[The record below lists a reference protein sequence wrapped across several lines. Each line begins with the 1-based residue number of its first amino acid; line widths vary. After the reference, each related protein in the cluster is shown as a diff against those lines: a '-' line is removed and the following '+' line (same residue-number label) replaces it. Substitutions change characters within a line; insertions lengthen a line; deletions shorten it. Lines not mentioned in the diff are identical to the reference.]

1 MVQTSLDEKGNQNS
15 MHTLIYA
22 ITKHFLGEPMVFQ
35 EHALKILQN
44 LRCRKLADFSWYKD
58 VYLSKVY
65 TRTDAN
71 QPFWKERFVHGLPK
85 TLAERVRMRI
95 KEKYYWIIPYD
106 FLTYGEL
113 INFIN
118 KEALYICSLIKVN
131 VIIKK
136 DLRIL
141 KRELGSFCAQY
152 GYEKILPS
160 LTKQE
165 KHYKSNKKKS
175 YKKHSNF
182 KEEPYYKKQKHR
194 KYSNKSE
201 QNPSTRKQIK
211 EK

>member
-1 MVQTSLDEKGNQNS
+1 MTS
-15 MHTLIYA
+15 I
-22 ITKHFLGEPMVFQ
+22 
-35 EHALKILQN
+35 
-44 LRCRKLADFSWYKD
+44 
-58 VYLSKVY
+58 
-65 TRTDAN
+65 
-71 QPFWKERFVHGLPK
+71 
-85 TLAERVRMRI
+85 
-95 KEKYYWIIPYD
+95 
-106 FLTYGEL
+106 LTYGEL

-131 VIIKK
+131 AIIKK

-194 KYSNKSE
+194 KYSNKSQ
-201 QNPSTRKQIK
+201 QNPSIK
-211 EK
+211 KTNKREIKCFKCGRR